1 MTLESRLRMEPDG
14 RVTVFSGKVE
24 FGQGIR
30 TAFAKIVSAELGI
43 PIDRVTVVLGDTAQ
57 VPYDMGTFGSRSI
70 AQDGEILRRA
80 AAHARGLL
88 AAGKPVVRPI
98 PHHPPAPPPL
108 PAEPPPP

>member
-1 MTLESRLRMEPDG
+1 MTLQPGEGAGARLETRLRMEPDG

-30 TAFAKIVSAELGI
+30 TAFARIVSAELGI
-43 PIDRVTVVLGDTAQ
+43 PVERVVVVLGDTAQ

-80 AAHARGLL
+80 AAHARSLL
-88 AAGKPVVRPI
+88 AAGKPLEGPI
-98 PHHPPAPPPL
+98 PD
-108 PAEPPPP
+108 